1 MQRPKLA
8 LSFAAAGAL
17 SFWLPDTAVH
27 VAARPTFDSPHVWL
41 ITFLMPAT
49 FLLAYL
55 VGRRLAVQREFKWV
69 GLAMLLG
76 VWLLG
81 GLFMTVA
88 ATASGVGFAG
98 PNGIRDGLLM
108 IALSL
113 IPPVTYMMAA
123 YDGSLFAL
131 LAVSIGAL
139 LIWAVRSSGMPIP
152 FRRPK

>member
-1 MQRPKLA
+1 MQKPKLA
-8 LSFAAAGAL
+8 LSFAAGGAL
-17 SFWLPDTAVH
+17 SFWLPDVAVH
-27 VAARPTFDSPHVWL
+27 VAARQTFDSPHVWL

-55 VGRRLAVQREFKWV
+55 AGRRLAVQREFKWV

-88 ATASGVGFAG
+88 ATASGAGFAG
-98 PNGIRDGLLM
+98 PNGIREGLLM

-113 IPPVTYMMAA
+113 IPPVTYMMAG

-152 FRRPK
+152 FRRPR